1 MLMSAVTARMAVI
14 SFAVTVLDH
23 MYVSAILVIDWL
35 LMVSLATVCTFH
47 QLNLMLKRRAR

>member
-1 MLMSAVTARMAVI
+1 MARMAVI

-23 MYVSAILVIDWL
+23 MYVSAILVIDWP
-35 LMVSLATVCTFH
+35 LMVSLAMVCTFH